1 MGHTYTPEQSAE
13 FLRIAVPLMNKY
25 SIPPTPQNYA
35 VWFKYAAGEEPE
47 LKERIDSIKYQQGVF
62 TENVND
68 ELFHAYGAE
77 CDVKE
82 FERIKHNMVMLLREF
97 GQLVVE
103 AGRNVDGYHD
113 HLSETVADLE
123 ECDDMDGFGDLLRDL
138 MVRTKNIQSTTKD
151 MQAHFDKKSAEIE
164 ALQKELERERKK
176 ASTDPLTGIP
186 NRQTLHEAIDDILT
200 AEDCPQL
207 IAIVMIDIDYFKQFN
222 DKFGHLIGDRV
233 IKFVASLL
241 TKHTR
246 GGDTPARFGGE
257 EFAVLLPNT
266 SLEGARAVAEN
277 LRKAVADSKLV
288 RSDTKEPLGQVTVS
302 AGVAQYRHGE
312 DVIEWIERADQCLY
326 ASKNAGRNRVT
337 IETELPA
344 RIAS

>member
-1 MGHTYTPEQSAE
+1 MGQTYTPGQAAE
-13 FLRIAVPLMNKY
+13 YLRIAVPLMNKY
-25 SIPPTPQNYA
+25 SVPPTPQNYA
-35 VWFKYAAGEEPE
+35 VWFKYVAGEEPA
-47 LKERIDSIKYQQGVF
+47 LKERIDSLKEHTGAF
-62 TENVND
+62 TEKVND

-77 CDVKE
+77 CDVRE
-82 FERIKHNMVMLLREF
+82 FERIKHNMVTLLREF

-113 HLSETVADLE
+113 HLSEAVADLE
-123 ECDDMDGFGDLLRDL
+123 QCDDMDGFGALLRDL
-138 MVRTKNIQSTTKD
+138 MVRTQSVQSTTKD

-164 ALQKELERERKK
+164 ALQKELERERRR

-186 NRQTLHEAIDDILT
+186 NRQTLQEAINDTLI

-207 IAIVMIDIDYFKQFN
+207 ITLVMIDIDHFKQFN
-222 DKFGHLIGDRV
+222 DNFGHLIGDRV

-266 SLEGARAVAEN
+266 SLDGAQAVAEN
-277 LRKAVADSKLV
+277 LRKAVAESKLV
-288 RSDTKEPLGQVTVS
+288 RSDTKEPLGQITVS

-312 DVIEWIERADQCLY
+312 EVAEWIERADQCLY

-337 IETELPA
+337 VETKLPA